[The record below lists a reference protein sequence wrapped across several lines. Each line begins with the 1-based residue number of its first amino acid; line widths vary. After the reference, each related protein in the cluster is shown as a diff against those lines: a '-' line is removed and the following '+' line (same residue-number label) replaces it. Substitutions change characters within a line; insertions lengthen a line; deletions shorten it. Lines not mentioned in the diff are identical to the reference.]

1 MTKTVRMGSAAA
13 VLMLVLAA
21 YLSYHPAS
29 TRLLTPMPGRSF
41 PIIFL
46 SGAVIGIGCA
56 MTILGDVP
64 SRLVRR
70 LGTIVI
76 MALSLYMLGKPRA
89 VIMRQGRFRC
99 PTRSR
104 GTNRAGWSPGPARE
118 RSPQCASRALGE
130 RSTSP
135 PTRPSTLWCDRESVS
150 PPRSKDRRKASSD
163 CLRALLSS
171 PPPIFPLADPLAL
184 VANNAISHWH
194 PTHHGSIRTRSCVR
208 SLFLPSPGQGPN
220 RARAARM
227 EKDHREPS
235 APTFSP
241 RASGVQPRLPGPPV
255 VRATAQEISWLPKR
269 ST

>member
-1 MTKTVRMGSAAA
+1 MQATTPTRSKQSN
-13 VLMLVLAA
+13 
-21 YLSYHPAS
+21 LSVGTWFQPQDLPLPACW
-29 TRLLTPMPGRSF
+29 
-41 PIIFL
+41 
-46 SGAVIGIGCA
+46 AN
-56 MTILGDVP
+56 
-64 SRLVRR
+64 
-70 LGTIVI
+70 
-76 MALSLYMLGKPRA
+76 PRA
-89 VIMRQGRFRC
+89 AIMPQEPFPC

-104 GTNRAGWSPGPARE
+104 GTDRTGWSPDRDRG
-118 RSPQCASRALGE
+118 RSLRCASRAPGE

-184 VANNAISHWH
+184 VANNAISHLH
-194 PTHHGSIRTRSCVR
+194 PKHHGSVRTLSCAR
-208 SLFLPSPGQGPN
+208 GLFLPSPGQGPN

-255 VRATAQEISWLPKR
+255 MRATAQEISWLPKR